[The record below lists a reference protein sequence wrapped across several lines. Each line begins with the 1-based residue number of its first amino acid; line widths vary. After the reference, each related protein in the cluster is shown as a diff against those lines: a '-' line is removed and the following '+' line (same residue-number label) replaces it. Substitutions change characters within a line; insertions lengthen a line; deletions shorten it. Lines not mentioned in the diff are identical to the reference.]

1 MAMEELPFFVY
12 DHSALVEE
20 GDDLVDAIMFYHPK
34 ATPLNSQCAL
44 CGQLMGMVRC
54 LEVISGAAPSVYHL
68 QKCKIAVRH
77 TGRFTLALGA
87 SADLPNAAVVKQ
99 LDNLYRIFA
108 FYHGSLDAVLKKC
121 GGEKQPFLLAME
133 QIWEC
138 YLPYIKHYSRV
149 VPAIFDVIPS
159 VPLPKS
165 AGVLFLR
172 ASHILQSCQRK
183 PGVLAG
189 CLLYDSKVL
198 CTQLSPELTSRLLLI
213 RANQSNHPANE
224 VETGFSLPFGVRIL
238 SVYLTK
244 KEYRSFSNHSQKLF
258 PTRQRHTQVSSFQS
272 PGGGRRVNRTA
283 SGESAQSLRLRGVGD
298 GCEADGEISREQ
310 SFIAPPFRLTDS
322 IVDKEDKQSSNTSTE
337 SLGETISTEA
347 DTVLSGHAGGTD
359 SVLSGPVEDDRGA
372 SNASSRRDSS
382 QSGTSVKSGS
392 NIGAL
397 DSYEG
402 KISMSSAELADE
414 REHGGIDED
423 SSMLVLKEE
432 DPDLPVSQHG
442 NSLSNDSQVRS
453 PDVQLPKVQF
463 ATEETQS
470 SRSSSDKVL
479 SDVEPGRANGT
490 EESEQS
496 PDSEERTD
504 SLRLEK
510 ENDDMRNSP
519 ENMSSSH
526 SDVVN
531 NKDDSRELLPDQPHN
546 SVDDVSST
554 GAQEQDAISGKPTG
568 VCKEESDLSKASES
582 SNQDDFN
589 QKSVCNDHSNG
600 GGTDI
605 VSELEKCSIT
615 DSREVPDETVS
626 VDEKDV
632 IDSESVVKYK
642 NAEGLD
648 ASSELTNT
656 ANNANSS
663 VEVMSEDVHDS
674 EELCMEGLDDVSN
687 LKHADSLQ
695 NADVNTSQT
704 FNGTSERICNRQQEN
719 DGTTSQKTP
728 NIAETSGNTVE
739 SELRETEVTPTLPDL
754 TPEKQ
759 NGGNVVEQDSSEVMG
774 SSEFNDPKSVD
785 SSNKSPVPQSSSD
798 QNLTSTVAAEGKL
811 QEGCPDASD
820 TLEGEDNEAE
830 DVTRRKTSCADTK
843 LPGLV
848 NAGLYIQG
856 HSHMVLLMLIER
868 NCQND
873 LPTMQGLW
881 KTSVTQLGELEAQL
895 KEVAFPTNS
904 GATEEGYNFLHFDGF
919 DRLLKGNLQE
929 PVIAP
934 DVLFCN
940 RVTCLSVDPNS
951 CPPPPSPGNLQEPVI
966 APDVLFCNTAQFIHQ
981 EFQQSD
987 TLNDV
992 LVRSQSA
999 GVYGSRSLSQETFFQ
1014 LRGLGRGGLQ
1024 GVPSPHDPLFNLENR
1039 ARKKLL
1045 KDHHITFF

>member
-54 LEVISGAAPSVYHL
+54 LEVISGAAPSVFHL

-283 SGESAQSLRLRGVGD
+283 SGESAQSLRLRGIGD
-298 GCEADGEISREQ
+298 GCEAEGEISREQ
-310 SFIAPPFRLTDS
+310 NFISPPFRLTDS
-322 IVDKEDKQSSNTSTE
+322 IVDKEDKQSSHTSTE

-359 SVLSGPVEDDRGA
+359 SVLSGTVEDDRVA
-372 SNASSRRDSS
+372 SNTSSRRDSS

-442 NSLSNDSQVRS
+442 NSLSNDNQVRS

-470 SRSSSDKVL
+470 SSDKML

-496 PDSEERTD
+496 SVSEERTD

-510 ENDDMRNSP
+510 EDNNMRNSP
-519 ENMSSSH
+519 DNMSATQG
-526 SDVVN
+526 DVVD
-531 NKDDSRELLPDQPHN
+531 KDDSQQLLPDQPHP
-546 SVDDVSST
+546 SFDDVSST
-554 GAQEQDAISGKPTG
+554 GAQERDANSGKPTG
-568 VCKEESDLSKASES
+568 VCKEESDLSKVSEN

-589 QKSVCNDHSNG
+589 QKSLCNDHSNER
-600 GGTDI
+600 GTDI
-605 VSELEKCSIT
+605 ASELEKCSIT

-632 IDSESVVKYK
+632 IDSESVAKYK

-648 ASSELTNT
+648 AFSELTNT

-663 VEVMSEDVHDS
+663 VEVMSEDVHES

-695 NADVNTSQT
+695 NADVITSQI
-704 FNGTSERICNRQQEN
+704 FNGTDERICNRQQET
-719 DGTTSQKTP
+719 DGITSQKTP
-728 NIAETSGNTVE
+728 NTAETSDDTVE

-754 TPEKQ
+754 TPERQ
-759 NGGNVVEQDSSEVMG
+759 NGGTVLEQESSEVMG
-774 SSEFNDPKSVD
+774 SNEFNDPSSVD
-785 SSNKSPVPQSSSD
+785 SPNTSHLSVPQSSSD
-798 QNLTSTVAAEGKL
+798 QNLTPTVAAEDKL
-811 QEGCPDASD
+811 QQGCPNASD

-929 PVIAP
+929 PV
-934 DVLFCN
+934 L
-940 RVTCLSVDPNS
+940 
-951 CPPPPSPGNLQEPVI
+951 

>member
-1 MAMEELPFFVY
+1 MEELPFFVY

-322 IVDKEDKQSSNTSTE
+322 IVDKEDKQSSHTSTE

-382 QSGTSVKSGS
+382 QSGTSIKSGS

-453 PDVQLPKVQF
+453 PNVQLPKVQF
-463 ATEETQS
+463 ATEEVQS
-470 SRSSSDKVL
+470 SRSSSDKVS
-479 SDVEPGRANGT
+479 SDMEPGKANGT

-496 PDSEERTD
+496 PVSEERTD
-504 SLRLEK
+504 SLKLEK
-510 ENDDMRNSP
+510 ETNNMRNSP
-519 ENMSSSH
+519 ENMSASQ
-526 SDVVN
+526 SDVVD
-531 NKDDSRELLPDQPHN
+531 KDDSRELLPDQPHN
-546 SVDDVSST
+546 SLDDVSST
-554 GAQEQDAISGKPTG
+554 GAQKQDANSGKPTG
-568 VCKEESDLSKASES
+568 GCKEESDLSKVSEN

-589 QKSVCNDHSNG
+589 QKSLCNDHSNG
-600 GGTDI
+600 GTDI
-605 VSELEKCSIT
+605 ASKLEKCSIT
-615 DSREVPDETVS
+615 DSTEVPDETVS

-632 IDSESVVKYK
+632 LDSESVVKYK

-656 ANNANSS
+656 ANNNANSS
-663 VEVMSEDVHDS
+663 VEVTSEDGQES

-695 NADVNTSQT
+695 NTDVNTSQT
-704 FNGTSERICNRQQEN
+704 FNGTNKRICNRQQEN
-719 DGTTSQKTP
+719 DGITSQKTP
-728 NIAETSGNTVE
+728 NTAETSDDTVE

-774 SSEFNDPKSVD
+774 SSEFNDPSSVD
-785 SSNKSPVPQSSSD
+785 SPNTSHPSVPLSLSD
-798 QNLTSTVAAEGKL
+798 QNLTPTVAAEDKL

-830 DVTRRKTSCADTK
+830 DVTRRKTPCADTK

-904 GATEEGYNFLHFDGF
+904 GAAEEGYNFLHFDGF
-919 DRLLKGNLQE
+919 DRLLK
-929 PVIAP
+929 
-934 DVLFCN
+934 
-940 RVTCLSVDPNS
+940 
-951 CPPPPSPGNLQEPVI
+951 GNLQEPVI